1 MRTYPQ
7 RPWVGIGIVV
17 HKNDDILLIK
27 RAKPP
32 YAGSWSLPGGAQ
44 DLGETVF
51 DGAYREVLEETG
63 VATHKPRL
71 IDIVDSI
78 HHDKDGKVLYHYTLI
93 EVSCLYKAGQ
103 LKALDDAADACWVK
117 YEDLPDYRLR
127 DETMR
132 IISASYLSR
141 KASLTE
147 E

>member
-17 HKNDDILLIK
+17 HKNNDILLIK

-32 YAGSWSLPGGAQ
+32 YAGDWSLPGGAQ

-51 DGAYREVLEETG
+51 DGAYREVFEETD
-63 VATHKPRL
+63 VETHDHRL

-78 HHDKDGKVLYHYTLI
+78 HHDEDGKVLYHYTLI
-93 EVSCLYKAGQ
+93 EVSCLYKTGQ
-103 LKALDDAADACWVK
+103 LKALDDASDARWVK
-117 YEDLPDYRLR
+117 YKDLSGYSLR

-132 IISASYLSR
+132 IIRASYRSR

>member
-17 HKNDDILLIK
+17 HKDDNILLIK
-27 RAKPP
+27 RSKPP

-44 DLGETVF
+44 DLGETVYE
-51 DGAYREVLEETG
+51 GALREVLEETG
-63 VATHKPRL
+63 IETHDPRL

-78 HHDKDGKVLYHYTLI
+78 HYDEDGKVLYHYTLI

-103 LKALDDAADACWVK
+103 LKALDDASDARWVK
-117 YEDLPDYRLR
+117 PQDLTNYGLR
-127 DETMR
+127 KET
-132 IISASYLSR
+132 IQIVNASYLSR